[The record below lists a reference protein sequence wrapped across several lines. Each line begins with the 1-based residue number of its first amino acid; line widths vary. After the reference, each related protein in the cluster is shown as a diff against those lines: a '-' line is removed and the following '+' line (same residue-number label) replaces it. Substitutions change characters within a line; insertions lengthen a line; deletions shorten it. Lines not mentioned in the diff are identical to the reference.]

1 MLLWRI
7 IYSQGSVDELRCR
20 SATNEFNI
28 WRMLSK
34 PVRYPSSWLPSRHGL
49 RWSISIPSG
58 TRCVLA
64 KSIIHIPA
72 FVLSCM
78 NNKDVP
84 MSCQNQ
90 LRLVEAVRWIEKKS
104 PIYSERLFLML
115 LLCFFSFHTVNS
127 PRDWRKIRRRW
138 ASFPAVQ
145 VVRHIWAVQWQ
156 SKPEI
161 MCKKIFL
168 KKRLNYTLT
177 MHYQGMRTIFDKL
190 FENSQDLGS
199 SSKRLV
205 ILTGC
210 AVVFSGALDAESEPG
225 CRRDGLPPHHVPGL
239 GHPTHLDLFGGGSA
253 GIHLA
258 HFIEHVLQGWK
269 IHFYVH
275 CASSQRYS

>member
-90 LRLVEAVRWIEKKS
+90 LRLVEAVRWIEKKEPDILRAALFNATFVFLFIS
-104 PIYSERLFLML
+104 YSELTSWLAK
-115 LLCFFSFHTVNS
+115 NS
-127 PRDWRKIRRRW
+127 EEV
-138 ASFPAVQ
+138 S
-145 VVRHIWAVQWQ
+145 
-156 SKPEI
+156 
-161 MCKKIFL
+161 
-168 KKRLNYTLT
+168 
-177 MHYQGMRTIFDKL
+177 
-190 FENSQDLGS
+190 
-199 SSKRLV
+199 
-205 ILTGC
+205 
-210 AVVFSGALDAESEPG
+210 VFSSCSSRSTYLS
-225 CRRDGLPPHHVPGL
+225 CSV
-239 GHPTHLDLFGGGSA
+239 T
-253 GIHLA
+253 
-258 HFIEHVLQGWK
+258 IETRN
-269 IHFYVH
+269 YV
-275 CASSQRYS
+275 